1 MALFVCF
8 YGQLYA
14 WGYNN
19 CGQVGSGSTA
29 NQPTP
34 RRVSNCLQG
43 KIVVGIACG
52 QTSSMAVVNNGEVS
66 AAAAFPHSLSPEP
79 TKLVPE
85 YGEMLPGR
93 AHVRAVIDRAVLAT
107 SVSQLLEN
115 TASDWRCSLSV
126 FPYGKDCIGTQFLLS
141 LQLQEFEQ
149 LY

>member
-1 MALFVCF
+1 MVLFVCF

-66 AAAAFPHSLSPEP
+66 AAAAAFPHSLLPAS
-79 TKLVPE
+79 TKLVSE
-85 YGEMLPGR
+85 YGEMLTGS
-93 AHVRAVIDRAVLAT
+93 AQVRAVLT
-107 SVSQLLEN
+107 E
-115 TASDWRCSLSV
+115 LS
-126 FPYGKDCIGTQFLLS
+126 
-141 LQLQEFEQ
+141 
-149 LY
+149 

>member
-1 MALFVCF
+1 MVLFVCF

-66 AAAAFPHSLSPEP
+66 AAAAFPHSLLPESAQ
-79 TKLVPE
+79 LVSE
-85 YGEMLPGR
+85 YGEMLTGSTQ
-93 AHVRAVIDRAVLAT
+93 VTAVLT
-107 SVSQLLEN
+107 GLSPQLL
-115 TASDWRCSLSV
+115 
-126 FPYGKDCIGTQFLLS
+126 
-141 LQLQEFEQ
+141 
-149 LY
+149 